1 MVKAKLDEIKGN
13 TDDREDV
20 DALEDMEQGEEED
33 GIEEDE
39 EAWVMLN
46 QHSVFVH
53 IGSWYQTQK

>member
-39 EAWVMLN
+39 EA
-46 QHSVFVH
+46 
-53 IGSWYQTQK
+53 